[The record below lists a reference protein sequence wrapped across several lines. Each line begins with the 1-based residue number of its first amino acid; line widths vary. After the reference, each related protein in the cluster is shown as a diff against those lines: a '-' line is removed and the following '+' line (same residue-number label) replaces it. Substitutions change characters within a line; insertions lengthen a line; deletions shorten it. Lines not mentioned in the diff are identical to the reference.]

1 MTTLEKI
8 IENLSMIDEQQLAK
22 VSGCIQ
28 VFRVQE
34 MPVKCD
40 QT

>member
-1 MTTLEKI
+1 MTMLEKI
-8 IENLSMIDEQQLAK
+8 IEDLFAIDEQQLAK

-28 VFRVQE
+28 VFRVQK

-40 QT
+40 RE